1 MHRKIFY
8 LLLILSLVP
17 ALLMASTKGRIKG
30 TVVDLQTGE
39 ALIGANVIVVGT
51 SVGAASDVNGE
62 FLLLN
67 LEAGMY
73 DLRASYLGYQSIT
86 LTGVSVNA
94 DLTTYISF
102 ELPSEDVQVGTVE
115 IVAKRPLIKKDA
127 TNAVRLTTSED
138 IEALPVRGVNS
149 ILQIQAGV
157 TVQDGNVTIR
167 GGRNDE
173 VGFYLEGVSVTD
185 PYYGGNAVTVSQ
197 DALEEIQVQ
206 AGGYTAEFGGANAGI
221 IRQQLKSGG
230 ASIKAAFEY
239 QTDNITFKSKDDA
252 YNGEK
257 TLGAYSYGYNEISG
271 VLSGPLFDQRFK
283 FFLNGNYTFNRDR
296 NPQDWA
302 PMDVGPI
309 TDITTGDSINLTYPG
324 GPRQQQRESRYTI
337 AGTLTADLKP
347 ILLRLSGTYTY
358 RDRDPFQFDQMFD
371 IFRVREGEQ
380 KLQNGAVNLKLTH
393 VLSPNMFYEIS
404 GGYMWSTRVDQDP
417 YLQDNIWAYGD
428 SVANA
433 QAGWNWDRSAMDLS
447 QDSRNGRYALP
458 YQPAVFGWQFDAPN
472 EIATGLFKMD
482 QRTMVFTGN
491 LNWMIGKVHSIKIGG
506 EYKQQ
511 TIRRW
516 SLPLGNINGLARSL
530 SQAVVDPQYAGMSD
544 EEIKARLLNLVG
556 LDNFGFDY
564 AGNEID
570 DSEWQAPHK
579 PVFASAFITDRIE
592 FEDIILNLGIRYDY
606 IDVDNKELIDPTRPT
621 LGVNATTGALIAD
634 GWQQVETF
642 SAVSPRIG
650 ISFPVTDRTVF
661 HAQFG
666 KFVQQTRL
674 QDMYQGYDRQS
685 YEFRQSYAFLAA
697 RGKNIR
703 PTRTTQYE
711 LGFSQQLSDYMS
723 FDLTGYYKD
732 IKNQVIFA
740 EQNTVEGSVI
750 RNYNTLQN
758 GDYATTKGIELQ
770 FTMRRYNRLA
780 ANATMSLQDARGTG
794 SNPYS
799 NTGIVGAPI
808 ENTIFYPKNISPL
821 DFNNSVRAN
830 ANFDYRFGVND
841 GPAFLNEFG
850 ASLLLQYT
858 SGHPY
863 TRGDGVVDI
872 EDDTRSRY
880 PLEPLN
886 ESTTPSTF
894 QVDLRLDKTFHIWD
908 KLSANIYVRVINLLD
923 ADNVINVWL
932 RTGTANDDGV
942 LQDPRLS
949 GGAVAVYGEKYVDAY
964 KALIID
970 NQANY
975 LNATTTLGN
984 YLYGAPRQII
994 LGIRLEY

>member
-8 LLLILSLVP
+8 LLLMLSLVP

-39 ALIGANVIVVGT
+39 ALIGANVIVIGT
-51 SVGAASDVNGE
+51 SAGAASDANGE

-67 LEAGMY
+67 LEAGTY
-73 DLRASYLGYQSIT
+73 ELRASYLGYQSIT
-86 LTGVSVNA
+86 MTEVRVNA

-138 IEALPVRGVNS
+138 IEALPVRGVNN
-149 ILQIQAGV
+149 ILQLQAGV
-157 TVQDGNVTIR
+157 TVQDGAVTIR

-185 PYYGGNAVTVSQ
+185 PYYGGNAVTISQ

-206 AGGYTAEFGGANAGI
+206 AGGYTAEFGGSNAGI

-230 ASIKAAFEY
+230 AALKASLEY
-239 QTDNITFKSKDDA
+239 QTDNITFKSREDA

-257 TLGAYSYGYNEISG
+257 TLGAYSYGYEEISG

-283 FFLNGNYTFNRDR
+283 FFVNGNYTWNRDR
-296 NPQDWA
+296 NPQDW
-302 PMDVGPI
+302 PGLDVGPI
-309 TDITTGDSINLTYPG
+309 VNTGQASRDSVYLVAPG
-324 GPRQQQRESRYTI
+324 GPRQQQRRARYMV
-337 AGTLTADLKP
+337 AGTITADLKP

-358 RDRDPFQFDQMFD
+358 QKQDPFQFDQLYDMT
-371 IFRVREGEQ
+371 RVREGEQ
-380 KLQNGAVNLKLTH
+380 LTNNGAVNLKLTH

-404 GGYMWSTRVDQDP
+404 GGYMWTKITWQDP
-417 YLQDNIWAYGD
+417 YLKDNYWAYGD

-433 QAGWNWDRSAMDLS
+433 EAGWIFERTPYEIANNRF
-447 QDSRNGRYALP
+447 GRYRLP
-458 YQPAVFGWQFDAPN
+458 YQPSVYGWLFDAAN
-472 EIATGLFKMD
+472 EVATGYQLSDQSTMLFA
-482 QRTMVFTGN
+482 GN

-511 TIRRW
+511 TLRRW
-516 SLPLGNINGLARSL
+516 ALALATQTALASNL
-530 SQAVVDPQYAGMSD
+530 NQAVGNPQYAGLN
-544 EEIKARLLNLVG
+544 EEQIKARLLNLYG
-556 LDNFGFDY
+556 LDSYGYDMY
-564 AGNEID
+564 GNPVD
-570 DSEWQAPHK
+570 DEGWNAPHK
-579 PVFASAFITDRIE
+579 PVFASAYLTDRIE
-592 FEDIILNLGIRYDY
+592 FEDIILNVGLRYDY

-621 LGVNATTGALIAD
+621 LGVNATTGELIET
-634 GWQQVETF
+634 GWQDVEPF
-642 SAVSPRIG
+642 SAVSPRVG

-711 LGFSQQLSDYMS
+711 LGFTQQLNDYMS
-723 FDLTGYYKD
+723 FDITGYYRD
-732 IKNQVIFA
+732 IKDQVIFA
-740 EQNTVEGSVI
+740 EQPTEAGSVI

-758 GDYATTKGIELQ
+758 GDYATTKGVEIQ
-770 FTMRRYNRLA
+770 FNMRRFNRLA
-780 ANATMSLQDARGTG
+780 ANAVVAFQDARGTG

-799 NTGIVGAPI
+799 NTGIVGAPL
-808 ENTIFYPKNISPL
+808 ENTIYYPKNIAPL
-821 DFNNSVRAN
+821 DNNNSLRAN
-830 ANFDYRFGVND
+830 ANLDYRFGPND
-841 GPAFLNEFG
+841 GPAFLNDFG
-850 ASLLLQYT
+850 ASLLIRYS

-863 TRGDGVVDI
+863 TRGDGVVDL
-872 EDDTRSRY
+872 ENDTRGRY
-880 PLEPLN
+880 PVEPLN

-894 QVDLRLDKTFHIWD
+894 QIDLRLDKTFQIWD
-908 KLSANIYVRVINLLD
+908 KLSANIYVRVVNLLD
-923 ADNVINVWL
+923 ADNVVNVWL

-942 LQDPRLS
+942 LQDPRLAA
-949 GGAVAVYGEKYVDAY
+949 GRVEEYGEKYVDAY
-964 KALIID
+964 KQFVVG
-970 NQANY
+970 NQADY
-975 LNATTTLGN
+975 VNATGN
-984 YLYGAPRQII
+984 YLYDVPRQII
-994 LGIRLEY
+994 LGVRLEY